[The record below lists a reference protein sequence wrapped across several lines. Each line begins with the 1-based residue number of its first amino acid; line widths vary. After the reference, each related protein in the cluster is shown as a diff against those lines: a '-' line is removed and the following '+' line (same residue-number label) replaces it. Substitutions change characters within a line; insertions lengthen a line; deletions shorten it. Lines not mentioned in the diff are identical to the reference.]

1 MATLVIQIFD
11 TSRILLTNYKED
23 SPTEEERAIPFTNSP
38 LDNFR
43 GSNQN
48 LTTLVGDASDE
59 EEETGKVD
67 FEDKVEVEVEVETN
81 NTSKEELQPGT

>member
-11 TSRILLTNYKED
+11 TSRILLKNYTED

-59 EEETGKVD
+59 EEEAGEV
-67 FEDKVEVEVEVETN
+67 EDKVKVEVK

>member
-48 LTTLVGDASDE
+48 LTTLVGDESDE
-59 EEETGKVD
+59 DENKEEKSEKVD
-67 FEDKVEVEVEVETN
+67 VDVETN
-81 NTSKEELQPGT
+81 NNKSKEELQSGT

>member
-11 TSRILLTNYKED
+11 TSRILLTNYNED

-48 LTTLVGDASDE
+48 LTTLVGDGSDE
-59 EEETGKVD
+59 EKETEGI
-67 FEDKVEVEVEVETN
+67 KVEVGDHTEKADD

>member
-11 TSRILLTNYKED
+11 TSRILLTNYNED

-48 LTTLVGDASDE
+48 LTTLVGDGSDE
-59 EEETGKVD
+59 EKETEG
-67 FEDKVEVEVEVETN
+67 VEVEVEVEVDK
-81 NTSKEELQPGT
+81 SKEELQPGT